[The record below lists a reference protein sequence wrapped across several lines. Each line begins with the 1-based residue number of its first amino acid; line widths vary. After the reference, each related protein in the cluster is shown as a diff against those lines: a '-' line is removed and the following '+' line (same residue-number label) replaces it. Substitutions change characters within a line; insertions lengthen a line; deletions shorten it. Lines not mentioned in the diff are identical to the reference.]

1 MNYKEKKYILQDK
14 WLNQNL
20 TKLDFFAIA
29 HTKSCNSSE
38 WVNFQKDLSK
48 LNLKIKSINFR
59 NVSNLELFSKL
70 PCETVKA
77 LFKGKLI
84 IIYNNDF
91 KTPSGDVINKLQN
104 LLVLRLFLLY
114 SQGRFLNIVSK
125 SELKNVSII
134 EWDNILQQLGGG
146 FQLYDIL
153 ENSRSSY
160 VNVLQHQH
168 KMILSLL
175 MNRVENESKF

>member
-29 HTKSCNSSE
+29 HTKSCNSNE

-48 LNLKIKSINFR
+48 LSLKIKSINFR

-70 PCETVKA
+70 PHETVKA
-77 LFKGKLI
+77 LFKGKI
-84 IIYNNDF
+84 VIIYSNDF
-91 KTPSGDVINKLQN
+91 KTPSSDVISKFQN

-114 SQGRFLNIVSK
+114 SQGRFLNLSSK
-125 SELKNVSII
+125 SELRNVSSI
-134 EWDNILQQLGGG
+134 EWDNILQQLNGG
-146 FQLYDIL
+146 FQCYEIL
-153 ENSRSSY
+153 QNSHSSY
-160 VNVLQHQH
+160 VNVLQHHH
-168 KMILSLL
+168 KIILSLL